1 MLDSQNDLIFAYAI
15 SVWTNIPDCIYKQP
29 SLKMYLQRI
38 KASAISKNK
47 TISKAKNENAND
59 IDFAEAVSV
68 DSIQSSIHAAI
79 TINPASDI
87 VKQSHVSIFE

>member
-1 MLDSQNDLIFAYAI
+1 
-15 SVWTNIPDCIYKQP
+15 
-29 SLKMYLQRI
+29 MYLQRI

-87 VKQSHVSIFE
+87 S

>member
-87 VKQSHVSIFE
+87 VNS